1 VAWEV
6 EYTDEFEA
14 WWNSLS
20 QDEQEEIS
28 AKGELLEE
36 RGPRFLVLTLM

>member
-1 VAWEV
+1 VTWEV
-6 EYTDEFEA
+6 EYADEFEV

-28 AKGELLEE
+28 AKVELLE
-36 RGPRFLVLTLM
+36 VALMLM